1 MLRRDRVY
9 RLVRSIPAGRVATYG
24 QIASLAGS
32 PRHSRMVGRMLR
44 ELPEALETPWHR
56 VVSAGGRIAPR
67 ASESHLPQRALLEA
81 EGVRFTTSGRVDMK
95 RHQWEE

>member
-1 MLRRDRVY
+1 MLQRDRVY
-9 RLVRSIPAGRVATYG
+9 RLVRRIPPGRVATYG

-32 PRHSRMVGRMLR
+32 PRHSRMAGRMLR
-44 ELPEALETPWHR
+44 ELPDAAGVPWHR
-56 VVSAGGRIAPR
+56 VVSAGGRIAAR

-81 EGVRFTTSGRVDMK
+81 EGVCFTPSGRVDMK